1 MNLISTSIRRPVLTL
16 VIVILAV
23 LLGLSGMKG
32 MGVSLLPKIEVPFVS
47 VRTTYEGA
55 GPEDIETLV
64 SKPIEDAVS
73 QIQGV
78 RRIESTS
85 LEGISFV
92 FIEFDSDVNLADAA
106 LDVANRVRTV
116 NLPEDADDPV
126 VRKFDVNARS
136 FMAIVFTS
144 TLPPQRAKDILE
156 DRVQMQL
163 SQVVDVAEVTLD
175 GGLTREIQV
184 ELDPVALG
192 SLGLS
197 IRQVTNILKSAN
209 YSSPS
214 GRISLGDQES
224 ILRVVGESVTIRE
237 LEELQVPLSGGVS
250 VRLADI
256 ATVTDG
262 TADVRRLARYMGK
275 DSFII
280 SLRSIPDGNVVQ
292 ASRGVREMLDRILPT
307 LPPGFTMTIPFDD
320 GEFIADSIWN
330 VFRDMIT
337 GTALTA
343 LILFLFLQRLS
354 VTLLVAIVMPTAI
367 IATFMPMVLAGYTLN
382 MMTTL
387 GLAISTGVL
396 VNNSILVIE
405 NIIRYKEMG
414 YHPIEAAE
422 RGTKEIAIA
431 VLSTT
436 ATNLGVFIPVALSGG
451 QMGQMF
457 NPFAMT
463 VVFSTLFSLW
473 VALTFTPMLAARIGS
488 STGPSKL
495 SRFLTGWWQWLYN
508 GFDELHHVLVKG
520 AVGHPVLAI
529 LIFAVLTAGSVMI
542 AGRIGFQFFPS
553 SDEGQVSISMETS
566 ASASLSMTDRLVR
579 QVEEHV
585 MQQPFVKG
593 VDVVIGGGG
602 SRAGLNRATVRVYLE
617 DTPERPSSFQFA
629 APLRPLLAS
638 LPDMKASITA
648 GGRRGGVR
656 GKPIQIV
663 IRGDEVGVLNDTAM
677 KVMDMLREVE
687 GVVDVDLDWRT
698 GRPEIQMIPDRLR
711 MGRLNFSSE
720 NLSDLLR
727 GYVTGLKAGVF
738 RESGKEYDILV
749 KLSSEEVSSPF
760 QLPDLPFPT
769 TAGFVSLRDVAELK
783 DTMGPTQ
790 ILRKDRQRSITVDG
804 NVSGTTVGEIFQ
816 VIDRRLKEITLPP
829 GYRFTYSGE
838 IQSIQDNFGAL
849 GFSLA
854 LAVLLTFL
862 MIAAILESFLFAFVI
877 MLTVPLS
884 IIGVVPA
891 LILTETP
898 MSVYGLMGVIMLVGL
913 VVNNAI
919 VIIDYAEI
927 ARREGMEP
935 DDAIIEAC
943 KVRLRPILMADATSV
958 IAMTPLAM
966 GVGAGGSFRSPMA
979 IVAIGGLIAGG
990 VLALLAIP
998 PVYKLVWRMKK
1009 RFGYET
1015 REQGI
1020 VG

>member
-1 MNLISTSIRRPVLTL
+1 MNLISISIRRPVLTL

-32 MGVSLLPKIEVPFVS
+32 MGVALLPQIEVPFVS
-47 VRTTYEGA
+47 VRTEYEGA

-64 SKPIEDAVS
+64 SKPIEDAIS

-85 LEGISFV
+85 LEGMSYVFV
-92 FIEFDSDVNLADAA
+92 EFDSDVNLADAA

-116 NLPEDADDPV
+116 NLPEDTEDPV

-136 FMAIVFTS
+136 FMGIVFNT

-163 SQVVDVAEVTLD
+163 SQVVDVAEVSLY

-224 ILRVVGESVTIRE
+224 ILRVVGESATVRE
-237 LEELQVPLSGGVS
+237 LEELQIPLSGGVS

-256 ATVTDG
+256 AAVTDG
-262 TADVRRLARYMGK
+262 TAEVRRIARYMGK
-275 DSFII
+275 DSFILSI
-280 SLRSIPDGNVVQ
+280 RSIPDGNVVQ
-292 ASRGVREMLDRILPT
+292 ASRGVKEMLDRIVPT
-307 LPPGFTMTIPFDD
+307 LPPGFTMSIPFDD

-330 VFRDMIT
+330 VFKDMIT
-337 GTALTA
+337 GTILTG

-367 IATFMPMVLAGYTLN
+367 IATFMPMVLANYTLN

-451 QMGQMF
+451 RMGQMF

-488 STGPSKL
+488 SSGPSKL

-508 GFDELHHVLVKG
+508 GFDDLHHVLVKG
-520 AVGHPVLAI
+520 TVGHPFLAI
-529 LIFAVLTAGSVMI
+529 LIFTGLTAGSVAIMD
-542 AGRIGFQFFPS
+542 RIGFQFFPS

-566 ASASLSMTDRLVR
+566 ASASLAMTDRLVR
-579 QVEEHV
+579 QIEEHV
-585 MQQPFVKG
+585 MEQKYVKG
-593 VDVVIGGGG
+593 VDVVIGGSG
-602 SRAGLNRATVRVYLE
+602 SRSGLNRATVRVYLE

-629 APLRPLLAS
+629 APLRPLLAA
-638 LPDMKASITA
+638 LPDMKSSVTA
-648 GGRRGGVR
+648 GGGRGGVR
-656 GKPIQIV
+656 GKAVQIV
-663 IRGDEVGVLNDTAM
+663 IRGDEVDVLNDTAL
-677 KVMDMLREVE
+677 KVMAMLREVE

-698 GRPEIQMIPDRLR
+698 GRPEIRMLPDRLR

-738 RESGKEYDILV
+738 REGGKEYDILV
-749 KLSSEEVSSPF
+749 KLRGEEVSSPF

-769 TAGFVSLRDVAELK
+769 SAGFVSLQDLAELK

-790 ILRKDRQRSITVDG
+790 ILRKDRQRSITVDA
-804 NVSGTTVGEIFQ
+804 NVYGTTVGEVYQ
-816 VIDRRLKEITLPP
+816 VIDRKLKEIPLPP
-829 GYRFTYSGE
+829 GYRFSYSGE
-838 IQSIQDNFGAL
+838 IQSIQDNFGTL
-849 GFSLA
+849 GFSLG

-862 MIAAILESFLFAFVI
+862 LIAAILESFVFAFVI

-891 LILTETP
+891 LILTNTP
-898 MSVYGLMGVIMLVGL
+898 MSIYGLMGVIMLVGL

-927 ARREGMEP
+927 ARREGMDP
-935 DDAIIEAC
+935 DEAIIEAC

-958 IAMTPLAM
+958 IAMIPLAM
-966 GVGAGGSFRSPMA
+966 GVGAGGSYRSPMA
-979 IVAIGGLIAGG
+979 IVSIGGLVAGG
-990 VLALLAIP
+990 VLALFAIP
-998 PVYKLVWRMKK
+998 PVYKLVWKVKK
-1009 RFGYET
+1009 RFGYEV
-1015 REQGI
+1015 REQSI

>member
-1 MNLISTSIRRPVLTL
+1 MNLISISIRRPVLTL

-32 MGVSLLPKIEVPFVS
+32 MGVALLPQIEVPFVS
-47 VRTTYEGA
+47 VRTEYEGA

-64 SKPIEDAVS
+64 SRPIEDAIS

-85 LEGISFV
+85 LEGMSYVFV
-92 FIEFDSDVNLADAA
+92 EFDSDVNLADAA

-116 NLPEDADDPV
+116 NLPEDAEDPV

-136 FMAIVFTS
+136 FMGIVFNT

-163 SQVVDVAEVTLD
+163 SQVVDVAEVSLY

-224 ILRVVGESVTIRE
+224 ILRVVGESATVRE
-237 LEELQVPLSGGVS
+237 LEELQIPLSGGVS

-256 ATVTDG
+256 AAVTDG
-262 TADVRRLARYMGK
+262 TAEVRRIARYMGK
-275 DSFII
+275 DSFIL

-292 ASRGVREMLDRILPT
+292 ASRGVREMLDRIV
-307 LPPGFTMTIPFDD
+307 PPPPPRFTMSIPYDD

-367 IATFMPMVLAGYTLN
+367 IATFMPMVLANYTLN

-451 QMGQMF
+451 RMGQMF

-488 STGPSKL
+488 SSGPSKL

-508 GFDELHHVLVKG
+508 GFDDLHHVLVKG
-520 AVGHPVLAI
+520 TVGHPFLAI
-529 LIFAVLTAGSVMI
+529 LIFTGLTAGSVAIMD
-542 AGRIGFQFFPS
+542 RIGFQFFPS

-566 ASASLSMTDRLVR
+566 ASASLAMTDRLVR
-579 QVEEHV
+579 QIEEHV
-585 MQQPFVKG
+585 MEQKYVKG
-593 VDVVIGGGG
+593 VDVVIGGSG
-602 SRAGLNRATVRVYLE
+602 SQSGLNRATVRVYLE

-629 APLRPLLAS
+629 APLRPLLAA
-638 LPDMKASITA
+638 LPDMKSSVTA
-648 GGRRGGVR
+648 GGGRGGVR
-656 GKPIQIV
+656 GKAVQIV
-663 IRGDEVGVLNDTAM
+663 IRGDEVDVLNDTAM
-677 KVMDMLREVE
+677 KVMAMLREVE

-698 GRPEIQMIPDRLR
+698 GRPEIRMIPDRLR

-738 RESGKEYDILV
+738 REGGKEYDILV
-749 KLSSEEVSSPF
+749 KLSAEEVSSPF

-769 TAGFVSLRDVAELK
+769 SAGFVSLQDLAELK

-790 ILRKDRQRSITVDG
+790 ILRKDRQRSITVDA
-804 NVSGTTVGEIFQ
+804 NVYGTTVGEVYQ
-816 VIDRRLKEITLPP
+816 VIDRKLKEIPLPP
-829 GYRFTYSGE
+829 GYRFSYSGE
-838 IQSIQDNFGAL
+838 IQSIQDNFGTL
-849 GFSLA
+849 GFSLG

-862 MIAAILESFLFAFVI
+862 LIAAILESFVFAFVI

-891 LILTETP
+891 LILTNTP
-898 MSVYGLMGVIMLVGL
+898 MSIYGLMGVIMLVGL

-927 ARREGMEP
+927 ARREGMDP
-935 DDAIIEAC
+935 DEAIIEAC

-958 IAMTPLAM
+958 IAMVPLAM
-966 GVGAGGSFRSPMA
+966 GVGAGGSYRSPMA
-979 IVAIGGLIAGG
+979 IVSIGGLIAGG

-998 PVYKLVWRMKK
+998 PVYKLVWRLKK
-1009 RFGYET
+1009 RFGYQV
-1015 REQGI
+1015 REQSI

>member
-1 MNLISTSIRRPVLTL
+1 MNLISISIRRPVLTL
-16 VIVILAV
+16 VIVILFV
-23 LLGLSGMKG
+23 LLGLSGMRG
-32 MGVSLLPKIEVPFVS
+32 MGVALLPKIEVPFVS
-47 VRTTYEGA
+47 VRTSYTGA
-55 GPEDIETLV
+55 GPEDMETLV
-64 SKPIEDAVS
+64 SKPLEDAIS
-73 QIQGV
+73 QVQGV
-78 RRIESTS
+78 RRLESTS

-92 FIEFDSDVNLADAA
+92 FIEFDPDINLADAA

-126 VRKFDVNARS
+126 VRKFDINARS
-136 FMAIVFTS
+136 FMSVVFTS
-144 TLPPQRAKDILE
+144 TLPPQRARDILE
-156 DRVQMQL
+156 DRVQRQL
-163 SQVVDVAEVTLD
+163 SQVVDVADVSLD
-175 GGLTREIQV
+175 GGLTREIHV

-197 IRQVTNILKSAN
+197 IRQVTNILKSGN

-224 ILRVVGESVTIRE
+224 ILRVVGESVSVRE
-237 LEELQVPLSGGVS
+237 LEEVQISLPKGVS

-256 ATVTDG
+256 ATVSDT
-262 TADVRRLARYMGK
+262 TAELRRLARYGGR
-275 DSFII
+275 DSFIL
-280 SLRSIPDGNVVQ
+280 SLTAIPDGNVVR
-292 ASRGVREMLDRILPT
+292 ASRAAREMLDRILPT

-414 YHPIEAAE
+414 YHPLEAAE

-451 QMGQMF
+451 RMGQMF

-488 STGPSKL
+488 SSGPSKL
-495 SRFLTGWWQWLYN
+495 SRFLTGWWQWLYE
-508 GFDELHHVLVKG
+508 GFDELHHVLVRG
-520 AVGHPVLAI
+520 AVGHPFLA
-529 LIFAVLTAGSVMI
+529 LLLFGGLTAGAVML

-553 SDEGQVSISMETS
+553 SDEGQISVSMETS
-566 ASASLSMTDRLVR
+566 ASASLAMTDRLVR
-579 QVEEHV
+579 QIEGHV
-585 MQQPFVKG
+585 LEQPFVKG

-602 SRAGLNRATVRVYLE
+602 SRAGLNRATMRIYLE
-617 DTPERPSSFQFA
+617 DTPGRPSSFAFA
-629 APLRPLLAS
+629 VPLRPLLAS
-638 LPDMKASITA
+638 LPDMKASVTA
-648 GGRRGGVR
+648 GGSRGGVR
-656 GKPIQIV
+656 GKPIQV
-663 IRGDEVGVLNDTAM
+663 VVRGDEVDVLNDLAM
-677 KVMDMLREVE
+677 KVMGVLRDIQ
-687 GVVDVDLDWRT
+687 GIVDVDLDWRT
-698 GRPEIQMIPDRLR
+698 GRPEIQMVPDRLR
-711 MGRLNFSSE
+711 MGRLNFSTE

-738 RESGKEYDILV
+738 REGGKEYDILV
-749 KLSSEEVSSPF
+749 KLRSEEVSSPF

-769 TAGFVSLRDVAELK
+769 SAGFVSLRDLAGLK

-804 NVSGTTVGEIFQ
+804 NVSGITVGE
-816 VIDRRLKEITLPP
+816 VYGEIDRRLQEIPLPP

-849 GFSLA
+849 NFALG

-862 MIAAILESFLFAFVI
+862 MIAAILESFVFAFVI

-884 IIGVVPA
+884 VIGVVPA
-891 LILTETP
+891 LILTQTP
-898 MSVYGLMGVIMLVGL
+898 LSVYGLMGVIMLVGL

-927 ARREGMEP
+927 ARKEGMPPEE
-935 DDAIIEAC
+935 AIIEAC
-943 KVRLRPILMADATSV
+943 KVRLRPILMADATSI
-958 IAMTPLAM
+958 IAMVPLAM
-966 GVGAGGSFRSPMA
+966 GVGAGGAFRSPMA
-979 IVAIGGLIAGG
+979 IVSIGGLVAGG

-998 PVYKLVWRMKK
+998 PVYKLVWRVKQ
-1009 RFGYET
+1009 RFGFSAV
-1015 REQGI
+1015 EQP
-1020 VG
+1020 

>member
-1 MNLISTSIRRPVLTL
+1 MNLISISIRRPVLTL
-16 VIVILAV
+16 VIVILFV
-23 LLGLSGMKG
+23 LLGLSGMKD
-32 MGVSLLPKIEVPFVS
+32 MGVALLPQIEVPFVS
-47 VRTTYEGA
+47 VRTEYEGA

-64 SKPIEDAVS
+64 SKPIEDAIS

-85 LEGISFV
+85 LEGMSYVFV
-92 FIEFDSDVNLADAA
+92 EFDTDVNLADAA

-116 NLPEDADDPV
+116 NLPEDAEDPV
-126 VRKFDVNARS
+126 VRKFDINARS
-136 FMAIVFTS
+136 FMGIVFTS

-163 SQVVDVAEVTLD
+163 SQVVDMAEVSLY

-197 IRQVTNILKSAN
+197 IRQVTDIVKSGN

-224 ILRVVGESVTIRE
+224 ILRVVGESSTVRE
-237 LEELQVPLSGGVS
+237 LEELQIPLSGGVS

-256 ATVTDG
+256 ATITDG
-262 TADVRRLARYMGK
+262 TADVRRIARYMGK
-275 DSFII
+275 DSFIL
-280 SLRSIPDGNVVQ
+280 SLRAIPDGNVVK
-292 ASRGVREMLDRILPT
+292 ASRGVKEMLDRIVPE
-307 LPPGFTMTIPFDD
+307 LPPGFTMSIPFDD

-330 VFRDMIT
+330 VFKDMIT
-337 GTALTA
+337 GTILTG
-343 LILFLFLQRLS
+343 LILFLFLRRLS

-367 IATFMPMVLAGYTLN
+367 IATFMPMVLADYTLN

-436 ATNLGVFIPVALSGG
+436 ATNLGVFVPVALSGG

-488 STGPSKL
+488 SSGPSKL
-495 SRFLTGWWQWLYN
+495 IRFLTGWWQWLYN
-508 GFDELHHVLVKG
+508 GFDDLHHVLVKA
-520 AVGHPVLAI
+520 AVGHPFLAI
-529 LIFAVLTAGSVMI
+529 LLFAGLTAGSFLIMD
-542 AGRIGFQFFPS
+542 RIGFQFFPS
-553 SDEGQVSISMETS
+553 SDEGQISISMETS

-579 QVEEHV
+579 QIEGHILGL
-585 MQQPFVKG
+585 PHVKG
-593 VDVVIGGGG
+593 VDVVIGGSG
-602 SRAGLNRATVRVYLE
+602 SRSGLNRATVRIYLE
-617 DTPERPSSFQFA
+617 DDPERPSSFAFA

-638 LPDMKASITA
+638 LPDMKSSVTA
-648 GGRRGGVR
+648 GGGRGGVR
-656 GKPIQIV
+656 GKPIQV
-663 IRGDEVGVLNDTAM
+663 VVRGDEVDVLNDVAVKLM
-677 KVMDMLREVE
+677 AMLRDVD

-698 GRPEIQMIPDRLR
+698 GRPEIRMLPDRLR

-738 RESGKEYDILV
+738 REGGKEYDILV

-769 TAGFVSLRDVAELK
+769 SAGFVSLQDLAELK
-783 DTMGPTQ
+783 ETMGPTQ
-790 ILRKDRQRSITVDG
+790 ILRKDRQRSITVDA
-804 NVSGTTVGEIFQ
+804 NVSGTTVGEAYQI
-816 VIDRRLKEITLPP
+816 INRRLKEIPLPP
-829 GYRFTYSGE
+829 GYRFSYSGE
-838 IQSIQDNFGAL
+838 IQSIQDNFGTL
-849 GFSLA
+849 GFSLG

-862 MIAAILESFLFAFVI
+862 LIAAILESFVFALVI

-891 LILTETP
+891 LILTNTP
-898 MSVYGLMGVIMLVGL
+898 MSIYGLMGVIMLVGL

-927 ARREGMEP
+927 VRKEGMDPAE
-935 DDAIIEAC
+935 AIIEAC
-943 KVRLRPILMADATSV
+943 KVRLRPIIMADATSV
-958 IAMTPLAM
+958 IAMIPLAM
-966 GVGAGGSFRSPMA
+966 GVGAGGGYRSPMA
-979 IVAIGGLIAGG
+979 IVSIGGLVAGG
-990 VLALLAIP
+990 VLALFAIP
-998 PVYKLVWRMKK
+998 PVYKLVWKVKK
-1009 RFGYET
+1009 RFGYEI
-1015 REQGI
+1015 REQSI

>member
-1 MNLISTSIRRPVLTL
+1 MNLISISIRRPVLTL
-16 VIVILAV
+16 VIVILFV

-32 MGVSLLPKIEVPFVS
+32 MGVALLPQIEVPFVS
-47 VRTTYEGA
+47 VRTEYEGA

-64 SKPIEDAVS
+64 SKPIEDAIS

-85 LEGISFV
+85 LEGMSYVFV
-92 FIEFDSDVNLADAA
+92 EFDTDVNLADAA

-116 NLPEDADDPV
+116 NLPEDAEDPV
-126 VRKFDVNARS
+126 VRKFDINARS
-136 FMAIVFTS
+136 FMGIVFTS

-163 SQVVDVAEVTLD
+163 SQVVDVAEVSLY

-197 IRQVTNILKSAN
+197 IRQVTNIVKSGN

-224 ILRVVGESVTIRE
+224 ILRVVGESSTIRE
-237 LEELQVPLSGGVS
+237 LEELQIPLSGGVS

-256 ATVTDG
+256 AAITDG
-262 TADVRRLARYMGK
+262 TADVRRIARYMGK
-275 DSFII
+275 DSFILSI
-280 SLRSIPDGNVVQ
+280 RAIPDGNVVQ
-292 ASRGVREMLDRILPT
+292 ASRGVKEMLDRIVPE
-307 LPPGFTMTIPFDD
+307 LPPGFTMSIPFDD

-330 VFRDMIT
+330 VFKDMIT
-337 GTALTA
+337 GTILTG
-343 LILFLFLQRLS
+343 LILFLFLRRLS

-367 IATFMPMVLAGYTLN
+367 IATFMPMVLADYTLN

-436 ATNLGVFIPVALSGG
+436 ATNLGVFVPVALSGG
-451 QMGQMF
+451 RMGQMF

-488 STGPSKL
+488 SSGPSKL

-508 GFDELHHVLVKG
+508 GFDDLHHVLVRS
-520 AVGHPVLAI
+520 AVGHPYLAI
-529 LIFAVLTAGSVMI
+529 LLFTGLTAGSVVIMD
-542 AGRIGFQFFPS
+542 RIGFQFFPS
-553 SDEGQVSISMETS
+553 SDEGQISISMETS

-579 QVEEHV
+579 QIEGHV
-585 MQQPFVKG
+585 LGLPHVKG
-593 VDVVIGGGG
+593 VDVVIGGSG
-602 SRAGLNRATVRVYLE
+602 SQSGLNRATVRIYLE
-617 DTPERPSSFQFA
+617 DDPKRPSSFAFA

-638 LPDMKASITA
+638 LPDMKSSVTA
-648 GGRRGGVR
+648 GGGRGGVR
-656 GKPIQIV
+656 GKPIQV
-663 IRGDEVGVLNDTAM
+663 VVRGDEVDVLNDVAV
-677 KVMDMLREVE
+677 KVMDMLRDVD

-698 GRPEIQMIPDRLR
+698 GRPEIQMLPDRLR

-738 RESGKEYDILV
+738 REGGKEYDILV

-769 TAGFVSLRDVAELK
+769 SAGFVSLQDLAELK
-783 DTMGPTQ
+783 ETMGPTQ
-790 ILRKDRQRSITVDG
+790 ILRKDRQRSITVDA
-804 NVSGTTVGEIFQ
+804 NVSGTTVGEAYQ
-816 VIDRRLKEITLPP
+816 VIDRRLKEIPLPP
-829 GYRFTYSGE
+829 GYRFSYSGE

-849 GFSLA
+849 GFALG

-862 MIAAILESFLFAFVI
+862 LIAAILESFVFAFVI

-891 LILTETP
+891 LILTNTP
-898 MSVYGLMGVIMLVGL
+898 MSIYGLMGVIMLVGL

-927 ARREGMEP
+927 VRKEGMDPAE
-935 DDAIIEAC
+935 AIIEAC
-943 KVRLRPILMADATSV
+943 RVRLRPIIMADATSV
-958 IAMTPLAM
+958 IAMVPLAM
-966 GVGAGGSFRSPMA
+966 GIGAGGAYRSPMA
-979 IVAIGGLIAGG
+979 IVSIGGLVAGG
-990 VLALLAIP
+990 VLALFAIP
-998 PVYKLVWRMKK
+998 PVYKLVWRVKR
-1009 RFGYET
+1009 RFGTEAA
-1015 REQGI
+1015 EQA
-1020 VG
+1020 